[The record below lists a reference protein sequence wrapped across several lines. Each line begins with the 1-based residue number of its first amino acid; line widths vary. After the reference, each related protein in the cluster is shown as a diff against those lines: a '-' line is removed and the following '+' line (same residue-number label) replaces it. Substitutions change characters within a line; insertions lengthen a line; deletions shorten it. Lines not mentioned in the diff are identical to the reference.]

1 MAKSNW
7 PALFI
12 NASWIVGIPNPMN
25 FVLLNTTI
33 NNAIII
39 PPIKGRKG
47 VKFILLKTFSNNL
60 PVVVNANAVNPKM
73 IPAKIA
79 QAKVVREISGIL
91 GML

>member
-1 MAKSNW
+1 
-7 PALFI
+7 
-12 NASWIVGIPNPMN
+12 MN

-39 PPIKGRKG
+39 PPINGRKG
-47 VKFILLKTFSNNL
+47 TNFILLKTFSNNL
-60 PVVVNANAVNPKM
+60 PVEVNASAVNPNR

-79 QAKVVREISGIL
+79 QAKVVREISGMI